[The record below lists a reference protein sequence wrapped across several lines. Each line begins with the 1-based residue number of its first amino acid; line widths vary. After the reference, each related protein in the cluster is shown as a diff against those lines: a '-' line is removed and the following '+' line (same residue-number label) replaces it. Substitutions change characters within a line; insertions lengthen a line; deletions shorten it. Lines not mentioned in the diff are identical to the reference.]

1 MTQTII
7 PRPFQ
12 SNRYD
17 NESMQHLLKK
27 VTLNS
32 IYARNAIFPILLNT
46 CIQSK
51 VSMPLHYLARD
62 V

>member
-17 NESMQHLLKK
+17 NESVHHLLKK

-32 IYARNAIFPILLNT
+32 IFVQEMQFFRFY
-46 CIQSK
+46 
-51 VSMPLHYLARD
+51 
-62 V
+62 